1 MTAGEVCSTLQ
12 NRLPEIKIELQRGQ
26 VGDPWILV
34 QPADLLTVLQIL
46 KQDLGLNYLA
56 CLSAI
61 DYGTNLGVVYQL
73 RSLSTKFEI
82 MVKTLTSKNNP
93 LVPSLT
99 NLYPAA
105 GWFEREAYD
114 LLGVNFQDHPDLRRI
129 MMPEDWVGHPLR
141 KDYQPPAEYH
151 GIPCDR
157 PDTHQLL
164 QQLHITQQP
173 DKVGTTT
180 TSEVGKTPA
189 GNTDNPGSKSPLE

>member
-1 MTAGEVCSTLQ
+1 MTAGEVCSALQ
-12 NRLPEIKIELQRGQ
+12 NRLPEIKIELQHGQ

-34 QPADLLTVLQIL
+34 QPADLLTVIQIL

-61 DYGTNLGVVYQL
+61 DYDTNLGVVYQL
-73 RSLSTKFEI
+73 RSLSVKFEI
-82 MVKTLTSKNNP
+82 MVKILTPKNNP

-105 GWFEREAYD
+105 SWFEREAYD

-129 MMPEDWVGHPLR
+129 IMPEDWVGHPLR
-141 KDYQPPAEYH
+141 KDYQAPAEYH

-164 QQLHITQQP
+164 EQFHVTQRP
-173 DKVGTTT
+173 DKVDTAGTFAA
-180 TSEVGKTPA
+180 GKTPT
-189 GNTDNPGSKSPLE
+189 GNTDNPGSKSPAE